1 MTHHLK
7 HQHPRKGLAKWQPPG
22 SAWGT
27 KPNLSASAASSA
39 DNPPSQR
46 LCVDSMGETSPVLK
60 HKNPKL
66 HKLLSVC
73 DLFILKQHQPN
84 LNTEM
89 PTHRQTT
96 FRRKFILQAVK
107 MMLSLH
113 HRWWWDWMLHCPDSR
128 EKKKTS
134 LLWIMNRRLQ
144 YMHPPQMRSNSYR
157 GWNNYSHRQWLK
169 LARTEILRSA
179 AQSIFRDLR

>member
-1 MTHHLK
+1 MAATRLSLG
-7 HQHPRKGLAKWQPPG
+7 P
-22 SAWGT
+22 
-27 KPNLSASAASSA
+27 PNLIWVLQQQALLI
-39 DNPPSQR
+39 NPPSQR

-60 HKNPKL
+60 HKTPKL

-73 DLFILKQHQPN
+73 VCDFFILKQHQPN

-89 PTHRQTT
+89 PIHRQTT

-128 EKKKTS
+128 EKKKPVCYG
-134 LLWIMNRRLQ
+134 LWIEDFSTFILLRWDQ
-144 YMHPPQMRSNSYR
+144 T
-157 GWNNYSHRQWLK
+157 
-169 LARTEILRSA
+169 ATEGETITATDS
-179 AQSIFRDLR
+179 D